1 MQLVVFTTIG
11 LVLGIVTYSL
21 GIGGAVSGLI
31 FLLVLFTGV
40 ALRWAEPIMDRL
52 KP

>member
-11 LVLGIVTYSL
+11 LVAYLVAYSFGLGGTV
-21 GIGGAVSGLI
+21 AGLI
-31 FLLVLFTGV
+31 FLLILFTGV
-40 ALRWAEPIMDRL
+40 MMRWAEPIVERL